1 MRGGKLYDSEWG
13 KRMKGEGIFAKQIS
27 DLFAISA
34 RRAGLNQSGKTMS
47 PRNFRPPA
55 GPQLE
60 LGLDA

>member
-1 MRGGKLYDSEWG
+1 
-13 KRMKGEGIFAKQIS
+13 MKGEGIFAKQIS